1 MNTYLIHYFTKTRKV
16 INALVP
22 YGGKLILPSSI
33 AVFLI
38 AITAN
43 IMNSIYFKRKFKS
56 LSKNQKRILMKSK
69 LFFKGFGQKVKIELN
84 GNEGIKY
91 SKTQLFLDKIIK
103 NAQKQ
108 KMMKQVKQ
116 NELNNQRHLNVKDK
130 VKGNEAKPDKVF
142 FCILN
147 NYLNRK
153 GE

>member
-16 INALVP
+16 INTLVP

-108 KMMKQVKQ
+108 KMMKQFKQ
-116 NELNNQRHLNVKDK
+116 NELNHQRHLNAKDK
-130 VKGNEAKPDKVF
+130 VKGTETKPDKVF

-153 GE
+153 DE